1 VRSKR
6 LFALLLAGALLPAAG
21 AATRFDPDL
30 AGAVRD
36 VAGRLRAIRGAVPTK
51 VPLAVR
57 SDPEARREAAR
68 ARRDAVLPPARLAAR
83 GRAWADV
90 GLGRAGDAATF
101 YLVLAAD
108 LEDFVPSADGT
119 QLLVAEGRLSGA
131 DFGGEGGDAAA
142 ADLLFATGVRA
153 DEPAVAHV
161 ATHVLQD
168 ERGVPPGM
176 RETTDAT
183 LAASAWR
190 EGEANLVAL
199 LLLYGGM
206 GLQSEVVSGTVP
218 PEGYREGD
226 LIARPPARSTT
237 ALGRLLDFVYS
248 EGFAAAAARL
258 REGGWAALDA
268 AAAEGG
274 GTSALLHP
282 GRPARKIAAIPPP
295 DLGLPGDYRLVDRDA
310 LGEYAVG
317 ILVAEGTGK
326 ENLGWIAAEG
336 WDGDALFRYEG
347 AEAGEGVT
355 LWHLRFRSEADAEDF
370 RYGMARVLS
379 GGDGPPAEGGASE
392 QAFPAGGRVARLFRR
407 GAEVEFRAAP
417 AGLDAK
423 LGSLSPAPSQQEK
436 KE

>member
-1 VRSKR
+1 MRPAKR
-6 LFALLLAGALLPAAG
+6 LALVLAAVLVSAAG

-36 VAGRLRAIRGAVPTK
+36 VAGRLREIRGAVPAK

-57 SDPEARREAAR
+57 ADPEARRDAAR

-90 GLGRAGDAATF
+90 GLGRAGDVATL

-108 LEDFVPSADGT
+108 LGDFVVSADGT
-119 QLLVAEGRLSGA
+119 QLLVDEGRLTDA
-131 DFGGEGGDAAA
+131 DFGGEAGDAAA

-168 ERGVPPGM
+168 ERGVPPGL

-199 LLLYGGM
+199 LLLYRGM
-206 GLQSEVVSGTVP
+206 GLQSEVVSGTVSP
-218 PEGYREGD
+218 GEYRGGV
-226 LIARPPARSTT
+226 LIARAPAGSATV
-237 ALGRLLDFVYS
+237 LERLLDFVYG
-248 EGFAAAAARL
+248 EGFEAAAARV
-258 REGGWAALDA
+258 REGGWAALEA
-268 AAAEGG
+268 AARGG
-274 GTSALLHP
+274 GTTALLHP
-282 GRPARKIAAIPPP
+282 GEPQRKAVPIPPP
-295 DLGLPGDYRLVDRDA
+295 DPALPGDYRLVDRDT
-310 LGEYAVG
+310 LGEYALGVL
-317 ILVAEGTGK
+317 IAEGTGK

-336 WDGDALFRYEG
+336 WDGDGLFRFEG
-347 AEAGEGVT
+347 SDGGQGVT
-355 LWHLRFRSEADAEDF
+355 FWRSRFRSEADAEDF

-379 GGDGPPAEGGASE
+379 GGDGPPAETRPSE
-392 QAFPAGGRVARLFRR
+392 QVFPAGARVARLLRR
-407 GAEVEFRAAP
+407 GAEVEVRSAP
-417 AGLDAK
+417 IGLDAK
-423 LGSLSPAPSQQEK
+423 LGPLAPVPSDQER
-436 KE
+436 EE

>member
-1 VRSKR
+1 MRPPR
-6 LFALLLAGALLPAAG
+6 LLALLLAAVLFSAAG

-36 VAGRLRAIRGAVPTK
+36 VAGRLREIRGAVPAK

-57 SDPEARREAAR
+57 ADPEARREAAR

-83 GRAWADV
+83 GRAWDDV

-101 YLVLAAD
+101 YLILAAD
-108 LEDFVPSADGT
+108 LMDFVPSADGT
-119 QLLVAEGRLSGA
+119 QLLVDESRLSGA

-153 DEPAVAHV
+153 DEPAVAHL

-199 LLLYGGM
+199 LLLYRGM
-206 GLQSEVVSGTVP
+206 GLQSEVASGTVSP
-218 PEGYREGD
+218 GEYRGGD
-226 LIARPPARSTT
+226 LIARPPSGST
-237 ALGRLLDFVYS
+237 AVLGRLLDFVYG
-248 EGFAAAAARL
+248 EGFGSAAARL
-258 REGGWAALDA
+258 RGGGWAALEA
-268 AAAEGG
+268 ASAGGG

-282 GRPARKIAAIPPP
+282 GEPARKAVPIPPP
-295 DLGLPGDYRLVDRDA
+295 DLALPADYRLVDRDT
-310 LGEYAVG
+310 LGEYALGVL
-317 ILVAEGTGK
+317 IAEGTGK

-336 WDGDALFRYEG
+336 WDGDALFRFEG
-347 AEAGEGVT
+347 SEGGDGVT
-355 LWHLRFRSEADAEDF
+355 FWRCRFRSDADAEDF

-379 GGDGPPAEGGASE
+379 GGEGPPSEERASE
-392 QAFPAGGRVARLFRR
+392 QVFPAGARFARLFRR
-407 GAEVEFRAAP
+407 GTEVDIRFAP
-417 AGLDAK
+417 AALDAK
-423 LGSLSPAPSQQEK
+423 LGPLAPVSSVPEK
-436 KE
+436 K